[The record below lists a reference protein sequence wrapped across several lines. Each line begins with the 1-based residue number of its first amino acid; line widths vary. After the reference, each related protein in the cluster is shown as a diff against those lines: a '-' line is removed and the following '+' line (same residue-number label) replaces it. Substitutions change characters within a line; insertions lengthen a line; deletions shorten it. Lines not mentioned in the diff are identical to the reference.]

1 MTTEVGIGEGEQVA
15 AARGWAE
22 RLDRALERRAIV
34 VVGLALLAYGLLAAW
49 HSASKRIWY
58 DEWFTYE
65 IARLPDL
72 GQFIRALGEGSEQ
85 TPPLDYLLSRA
96 SLALLGDGAW
106 GLRAPSV
113 AGVGVMLACLYA
125 VVARRLGPLY
135 AWGAVLVALTGPAWF
150 FATEARSYALVLG
163 FSAAALLCWQRAE
176 PGGSRRPALAGLT
189 FGIAGAVSSH
199 YFATICLIP
208 LGLGQLV
215 RSWRLRRVDAPA
227 WAALVLG
234 GAVVLLYVPLV
245 LQKRGFIGTFWARP
259 AWAMLPGMYEYFIG
273 LLAVPLAWL
282 LVGWGAGLG
291 RVRPPAEDSP
301 SARASGFL
309 VEERAAALGF
319 VLLPVFGLLLA
330 KAFLGLVDGRYLIT
344 TVFGFAMLLPACI
357 ARATR
362 GAAAGGLALAVVL
375 GCWFGLDEGGKLLKA
390 WKYPPPAPGPAA
402 AAFFDGAGRSEPI
415 LIADEK
421 VYFDAF
427 HEWPADLAARL
438 IYVTERPPNMLDP
451 VRLIQPFLSGVR
463 VESIG
468 DRETAHQP
476 VLVYTTLR
484 DEVPSQ
490 ASLPALIASGA
501 EIRLIAS
508 HGDQRLYRATWSP
521 RDPR

>member
-1 MTTEVGIGEGEQVA
+1 
-15 AARGWAE
+15 
-22 RLDRALERRAIV
+22 
-34 VVGLALLAYGLLAAW
+34 
-49 HSASKRIWY
+49 
-58 DEWFTYE
+58 
-65 IARLPDL
+65 
-72 GQFIRALGEGSEQ
+72 
-85 TPPLDYLLSRA
+85 
-96 SLALLGDGAW
+96 
-106 GLRAPSV
+106 
-113 AGVGVMLACLYA
+113 
-125 VVARRLGPLY
+125 
-135 AWGAVLVALTGPAWF
+135 
-150 FATEARSYALVLG
+150 
-163 FSAAALLCWQRAE
+163 
-176 PGGSRRPALAGLT
+176 
-189 FGIAGAVSSH
+189 
-199 YFATICLIP
+199 
-208 LGLGQLV
+208 
-215 RSWRLRRVDAPA
+215 
-227 WAALVLG
+227 
-234 GAVVLLYVPLV
+234 
-245 LQKRGFIGTFWARP
+245 
-259 AWAMLPGMYEYFIG
+259 
-273 LLAVPLAWL
+273 
-282 LVGWGAGLG
+282 
-291 RVRPPAEDSP
+291 
-301 SARASGFL
+301 
-309 VEERAAALGF
+309 
-319 VLLPVFGLLLA
+319 
-330 KAFLGLVDGRYLIT
+330 
-344 TVFGFAMLLPACI
+344 MLLPACI